1 MAASSDEPALGLAP
15 ALADEVYD
23 RLAGP
28 AHDGLTVVLLVQLL
42 SRALSVCH
50 KVAVLHEGVVAAHG
64 RPGEPEF
71 ADLAESAYFGGG
83 LEAAATTR
91 GGQRPG
97 LPGELK
103 IPW

>member
-83 LEAAATTR
+83 LEAATTTAAANAR
-91 GGQRPG
+91 ASPVN
-97 LPGELK
+97 
-103 IPW
+103 